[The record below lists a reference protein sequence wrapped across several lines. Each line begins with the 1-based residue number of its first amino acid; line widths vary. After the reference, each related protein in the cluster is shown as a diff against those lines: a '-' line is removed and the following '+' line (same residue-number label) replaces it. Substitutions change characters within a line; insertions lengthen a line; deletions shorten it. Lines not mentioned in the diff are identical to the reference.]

1 MTEET
6 IRFIEHKLWILY
18 GTKPLIVLSGFYN
31 LLQLIFQRQEV
42 ESTGV
47 LEKMWINLRLNFD
60 NADVNSS
67 TTTSKATSAASN
79 VKVTSLV
86 AATGLDTANQK
97 QKIRRQWQ
105 VRGREKNQN
114 WKIDQK
120 KK

>member
-6 IRFIEHKLWILY
+6 IRFIEHKQWILY

-31 LLQLIFQRQEV
+31 LLLLIFQRQEV

-67 TTTSKATSAASN
+67 TTSKATSAASN

-86 AATGLDTANQK
+86 AATGLDAANQK
-97 QKIRRQWQ
+97 
-105 VRGREKNQN
+105 
-114 WKIDQK
+114 
-120 KK
+120 